1 MIVEP
6 QPPPAPLGILRVRS
20 IAAGLERGDCVS
32 VSRSTAGLG
41 GRTSR
46 RGTFRSCGLSNFLIE
61 TSSGFLYTIHIDEI
75 VEIRKISF
83 EEMCVTSRQRKGF
96 HREGGVNDS
105 P

>member
-20 IAAGLERGDCVS
+20 IAAGLERGDSIS
-32 VSRSTAGLG
+32 VSWSTAGLG
-41 GRTSR
+41 GRTCR
-46 RGTFRSCGLSNFLIE
+46 RGTFRSIGLSHFLLE
-61 TSSGFLYTIHIDEI
+61 VSSGFLYRVPVDEI